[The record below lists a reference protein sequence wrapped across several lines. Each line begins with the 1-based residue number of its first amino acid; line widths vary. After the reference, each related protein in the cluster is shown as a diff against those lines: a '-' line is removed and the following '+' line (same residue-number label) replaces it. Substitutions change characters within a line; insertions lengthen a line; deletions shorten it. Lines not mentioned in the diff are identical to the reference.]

1 MTWIRTSISGCLS
14 LAMIATGC
22 ASSPPMVGEKGPTVS
37 STAEEKAYQE
47 TLEHYTDHAEVYD
60 LLNTRM
66 FTAITYQSWPFR
78 EARVHRMASFQVQPQ
93 AMVERNLAIERSV
106 FESTHEFFFGV
117 HLNNYRY
124 DDFDRRNS
132 IWRIAL
138 VTDAGETTPSS
149 VERIGRSDLNMR
161 AIYPYMD
168 EFWVAYRIRFAR
180 STASGDPV
188 IPPGTKRMML
198 RIASTLGKA
207 ELRFPAE

>member
-1 MTWIRTSISGCLS
+1 MRSTGQSR
-14 LAMIATGC
+14 AGC
-22 ASSPPMVGEKGPTVS
+22 ALLILLSSACTLSPPRVGEPGPSVPS
-37 STAEEKAYQE
+37 VAEEKAYQE
-47 TLEHYTDHAEVYD
+47 TLERYTDHAEVYD

-78 EARVHRMASFQVQPQ
+78 EARVHRLALFQVQPR
-93 AMVERNLAIERSV
+93 AVVERNLAVERSA
-106 FESTHEFFFGV
+106 FESFHEFFLGV
-117 HLNNYRY
+117 HLNSYRY

-168 EFWVAYRIRFAR
+168 EFWVAYRVRFPRQA
-180 STASGDPV
+180 ANGGPV
-188 IPPGTKRMML
+188 IPPGTGRFTL
-198 RIASTLGKA
+198 RLASTLGKA
-207 ELRFPAE
+207 ELHFPSE